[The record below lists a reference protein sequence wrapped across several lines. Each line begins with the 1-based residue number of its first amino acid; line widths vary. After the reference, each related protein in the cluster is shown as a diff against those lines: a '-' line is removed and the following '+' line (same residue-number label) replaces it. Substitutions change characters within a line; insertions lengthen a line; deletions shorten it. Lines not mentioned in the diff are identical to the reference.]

1 MKWEV
6 HCSVFRLLEQHNRE
20 GPRPARGPRVLRW
33 AWFHSTRIPLGW
45 GLLIRALGPGR
56 GRGREGGGSVP
67 WFVFVPKGRCYLSCL
82 TRTTWQAN
90 HAAPLSKWG
99 LRVGA
104 AWTQTEV
111 LAKERAGSSSGE
123 LEHRKHPPQQTKT
136 GACGIASFGFWLSL
150 MEPALLFGFD
160 GNGRPVAWP
169 PLSGQAAGEQG
180 ERRGPLCAVP
190 GECGQE
196 ERAPTTVGESSNRTG
211 PKQVLYGDGDRRDG
225 L

>member
-150 MEPALLFGFD
+150 MEPALLSGFD

-169 PLSGQAAGEQG
+169 PPVGLSFPRLLALPRPA
-180 ERRGPLCAVP
+180 PLTP
-190 GECGQE
+190 G
-196 ERAPTTVGESSNRTG
+196 VF
-211 PKQVLYGDGDRRDG
+211 LYIPHLRYRPVEKNKWI
-225 L
+225 